1 MRAYILMDVRPGEE
15 QGVVAMLRG
24 TPGIVKVETTFG
36 PYDVIAQVEA
46 QDLTKI
52 GKLVYGT
59 IRAAPGVLDTLTCL
73 AVE

>member
-1 MRAYILMDVRPGEE
+1 MRGAA
-15 QGVVAMLRG
+15 GV
-24 TPGIVKVETTFG
+24 VKVETTFS

>member
-1 MRAYILMDVRPGEE
+1 MDVRPGEE
-15 QGVVAMLRG
+15 QGGVAMLRG
-24 TPGIVKVETTFG
+24 AAGVVKVETTFG

-46 QDLTKI
+46 EDLARI

-59 IRAAPGVLDTLTCL
+59 IRAAPGVLDTLICL